1 MNRLVQAAV
10 SIFKVAVIA
19 LVLFLLINVIGSSL
33 STGGN
38 EAFLVVLFTAPLSIF
53 ALLFGGLFTSI
64 AKRKN
69 SSGFAV
75 ASFFFNVPIVLL
87 NGIYVLLG
95 LFWVGDT
102 VL

>member
-1 MNRLVQAAV
+1 MSRIVQAAV
-10 SIFKVAVIA
+10 NIFKVAFIA
-19 LVLFLLINVIGSSL
+19 LVLFLLINVIGSSI
-33 STGGN
+33 SKGGN

-69 SSGFAV
+69 STGFAV
-75 ASFFFNVPIVLL
+75 TSFFFNVPIILL

-95 LFWVGDT
+95 LFWVGDSI
-102 VL
+102 L